1 MRNSWRRNKL
11 NILEVNKTRS
21 RTKLKQTLFDKLIF
35 LNIEK
40 RIISWADTM
49 ADLTLSDLEFGLH
62 FTTTDGKKW
71 IRFVFDVPCLILQI
85 YKYFLILNLKKSILL
100 NLSFLK
106 TVYML
111 LLRSITI
118 KELTLCHKFNFWKTY
133 NFVTW
138 WCKPWIFQ
146 TYIIWSNSI
155 HSSKY

>member
-35 LNIEK
+35 LNIVK

-85 YKYFLILNLKKSILL
+85 YKYFLIFNLKKSILL
-100 NLSFLK
+100 NLSCIYVTSPEYYNKGIDSLPQIQFLEN
-106 TVYML
+106 L
-111 LLRSITI
+111 
-118 KELTLCHKFNFWKTY
+118 
-133 NFVTW
+133 
-138 WCKPWIFQ
+138 
-146 TYIIWSNSI
+146 
-155 HSSKY
+155 